1 MEHDFFGRSILPSL
15 QALCF
20 RVFKAN
26 KGKREAREER

>member
-1 MEHDFFGRSILPSL
+1 MEHDFAEL